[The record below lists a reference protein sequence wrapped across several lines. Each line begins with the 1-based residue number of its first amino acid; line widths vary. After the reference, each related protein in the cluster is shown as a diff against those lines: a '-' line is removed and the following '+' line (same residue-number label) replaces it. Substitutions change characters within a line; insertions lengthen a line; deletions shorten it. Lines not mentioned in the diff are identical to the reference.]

1 MATYFPLLK
10 TKQAEFSALDQL
22 DDAVTGLHPVLEV
35 IPRPTRKESL
45 SRDQW
50 YREVSLELR
59 RQAGNRPVLVD
70 PFLMMSRDPECTVAG
85 FFAHLAALLAGSST
99 EHPVTPVVRLQAGQ
113 AELSAASALAAL
125 TEAGSAIRVTG
136 SEIAEA
142 GKDMV
147 KNFGARLDAQVAGLE
162 ADRSEVDLLVDLG
175 HVAEETVPQLYVNSL
190 GHTLPGI
197 ETGWR
202 RIIIAGTTG
211 PSQNDVAGFTEAET
225 PRLEIDIWNQ
235 LQSWTSINSTLHFG
249 DYAGFA
255 AVLPTGSG
263 RTKHPSLRYSTE
275 TTAYLVRRKAEA
287 GEGFSVYKD
296 VCKHVVQQAWF
307 AGPGFSWGD
316 DQIAQTAA
324 GFTTPSGGG
333 ATRWRA
339 ASVNHHMTL
348 TAWQIANHPGL

>member
-1 MATYFPLLK
+1 MAAYFPLLK

-22 DDAVTGLHPVLEV
+22 DGAVTGLHPVLEV
-35 IPRPTRKESL
+35 IPRPTRKTSL
-45 SRDQW
+45 SPDQW
-50 YREVSLELR
+50 YREVALELR
-59 RQAGNRPVLVD
+59 RHAGNRPILVD

-85 FFAHLAALLAGSST
+85 FFAHLAALLTGSSA
-99 EHPVTPVVRLQAGQ
+99 EHPVTPVVKLQASQ
-113 AELSAASALAAL
+113 AELSAASTLAAL
-125 TEAGSAIRVTG
+125 TEAGFAIRITG
-136 SEIAEA
+136 SEIAKA
-142 GKDMV
+142 GKDMGADL
-147 KNFGARLDAQVAGLE
+147 GARLDAHVAGLGSN
-162 ADRSEVDLLVDLG
+162 RSEIDLLIDLG
-175 HVAEETVPQLYVNSL
+175 QVPQDAAPQLYVNSL
-190 GHTLPGI
+190 GLALPGI
-197 ETGWR
+197 EAGWR
-202 RIIIAGTTG
+202 RLVIAGTSG
-211 PSQNDVAGFTEAET
+211 PSQNDVAGFAEAET
-225 PRLEIDIWNQ
+225 PRLEIDIWSQ
-235 LQSWTSINSTLHFG
+235 LQDWPAIDSTLHFG

-255 AVLPTGSG
+255 AVLPTGAG

-287 GEGFSVYKD
+287 GEGFSVYKE
-296 VCKHVVQQAWF
+296 VCKHVVRQAWF